1 MVNQGK
7 EMFDMDNGFLTIN
20 EVSEKL
26 NVSPSWVYKKCK
38 ARIMP
43 HVRIGGM
50 LRFVGKDVD
59 AWIVAHKVKG
69 CMKV

>member
-1 MVNQGK
+1 
-7 EMFDMDNGFLTIN
+7 
-20 EVSEKL
+20 
-26 NVSPSWVYKKCK
+26 
-38 ARIMP
+38 
-43 HVRIGGM
+43 M